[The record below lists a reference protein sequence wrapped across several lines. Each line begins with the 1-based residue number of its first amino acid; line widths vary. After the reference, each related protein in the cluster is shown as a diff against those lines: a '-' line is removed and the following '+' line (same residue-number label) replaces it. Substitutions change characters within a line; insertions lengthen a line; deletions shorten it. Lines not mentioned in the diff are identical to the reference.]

1 MGVRNASSVNP
12 TQTAAMHQCIDRRAH
27 RPDGLPP
34 DIYPALA
41 HAIAP
46 AQFQVQLEYESCNR
60 VGKSQ
65 AT

>member
-1 MGVRNASSVNP
+1 MGVRIASSVNP
-12 TQTAAMHQCIDRRAH
+12 TQTAAMHQRIDRRAH
-27 RPDGLPP
+27 RPDGPLS
-34 DIYPALA
+34 DIYPALT

-46 AQFQVQLEYESCNR
+46 AQFQVQLEFESCNR

>member
-1 MGVRNASSVNP
+1 MRNASSVNP
-12 TQTAAMHQCIDRRAH
+12 TQTAAMHQRIDRRAH

-34 DIYPALA
+34 DIYPAMA

-46 AQFQVQLEYESCNR
+46 AQLQVQLEYESCNR

>member
-1 MGVRNASSVNP
+1 MRNASSVNP

-34 DIYPALA
+34 DIYPAMA

-46 AQFQVQLEYESCNR
+46 AQFQVQLEFESCNR

>member
-1 MGVRNASSVNP
+1 MRNASSVNP
-12 TQTAAMHQCIDRRAH
+12 TQTAAMHQRIDRRAH
-27 RPDGLPP
+27 RPDGLPS
-34 DIYPALA
+34 DIYPAMA

>member
-1 MGVRNASSVNP
+1 MRNASSVNP
-12 TQTAAMHQCIDRRAH
+12 TQTAAMHQRIDRRAH

-34 DIYPALA
+34 DIYPAMA

-46 AQFQVQLEYESCNR
+46 AQFQVQLECESCNR

>member
-1 MGVRNASSVNP
+1 MRNASSVNP
-12 TQTAAMHQCIDRRAH
+12 TQTAAMHQRIDRRAH

-34 DIYPALA
+34 DIYPAMA

-46 AQFQVQLEYESCNR
+46 AQFQVQLEYEFCNR